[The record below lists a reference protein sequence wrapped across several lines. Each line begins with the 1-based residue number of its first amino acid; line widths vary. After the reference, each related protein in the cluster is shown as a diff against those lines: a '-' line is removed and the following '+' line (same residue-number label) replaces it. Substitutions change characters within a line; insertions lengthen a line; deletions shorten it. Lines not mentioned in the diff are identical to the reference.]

1 MGSTSSK
8 EAHRGVTETKVSN
21 LPQKKASIS
30 SSDKIKL
37 QLKVQRDS
45 LRASIKKYELVGSL
59 EHQKAKELLKA
70 GNKRKALY
78 CLKCEKIQE
87 SRIEKL
93 TVMYDN
99 IDKIIDTLQ
108 MKEMEVEVFESLKTG
123 QKELEKLN
131 NMLNI
136 EEIEKLM
143 AETTESVD
151 EAQQIND
158 VLAQPIDNRF
168 VDEDELLQMLS
179 DDIET
184 PESDIV
190 KLQNVSIP
198 ETVPNKYLPSVSDE
212 RVMVSA

>member
-8 EAHRGVTETKVSN
+8 EEHRGVTESRVSN
-21 LPQKKASIS
+21 LPQKKATIS

-99 IDKIIDTLQ
+99 IDRIIDTLQ
-108 MKEMEVEVFESLKTG
+108 IKEVEVQVFESLKTG

-131 NMLNI
+131 NMLKI

-143 AETTESVD
+143 SETAESID

-158 VLAQPIDNRF
+158 VLAQPIDNRV
-168 VDEDELLQMLS
+168 VDEDELLQMLADDVGTLDS
-179 DDIET
+179 DV
-184 PESDIV
+184 V
-190 KLQNVSIP
+190 KMQKVSIP
-198 ETVPNKYLPSVSDE
+198 ETLPNKNAPSVSDE
-212 RVMVSA
+212 RVMVSV